1 MQERSIYDSSILS
14 ASDGYSL
21 LKKLIESDTYSKVF
35 LLMDSNTMEFCRDDF
50 FYKLNLDRPILEM
63 EVDPGES
70 CKDIEVVKHLWSE
83 LAECRASRRSLLINL
98 GGGSV
103 CDLGGFVASTYM
115 RGISYINIPTTLLA
129 MIDAAYGGKTAID
142 FSGVK
147 NLIGTFYAPEM
158 ILLDTEYTA
167 TLEERHFVGAF
178 GEIFKYGLILDSGLW
193 TELKEKFPGG
203 IDYYLEKWVDRCLQL
218 KRSIVSKDPLDKSLR
233 RILNAGHT
241 IGHALEAYHLD
252 KQDELYHGEA
262 IAWGLVAELFIAH
275 RLRGFDP
282 EELELFKKIVQ
293 RHIQRPSLS
302 QGDTEILLD
311 YIYLDKKTVNSSIFM
326 PIVESPGRCIPQQ
339 EVSPELISDALLYML
354 T

>member
-1 MQERSIYDSSILS
+1 MQERSIYDSLILS
-14 ASDGYSL
+14 ASDGYSS
-21 LKKLIESDTYSKVF
+21 LKKHIESDTFSDVF
-35 LLMDSNTMEFCRDDF
+35 LLMDSNTVEFCRDDF
-50 FYKLNLDRPILEM
+50 FYKLNPDRPIQEI
-63 EVDPGES
+63 EVEPGES
-70 CKDIEVVKHLWSE
+70 CKDIDVVKHLWSE
-83 LAECRASRRSLLINL
+83 LAECRASRKSLLINL

-115 RGISYINIPTTLLA
+115 RGISYINVPTTLLA

-178 GEIFKYGLILDSGLW
+178 GEIFKYGLILDNGLW
-193 TELKEKFPGG
+193 AELKEKFPDG
-203 IDYYLEKWVDRCLQL
+203 IDFHLEKWVERCLQL
-218 KRSIVSKDPLDKSLR
+218 KRSIVAKDPLDNGLR

-241 IGHALEAYHLD
+241 IGHALEAFHLD

-262 IAWGLVAELFIAH
+262 IAWGLIAELFIAH
-275 RLRGFDP
+275 RLRGFDHV
-282 EELELFKKIVQ
+282 ELELFKKIVQ
-293 RHIQRPSLS
+293 KHIQRPSVS
-302 QGDTEILLD
+302 QDDTDILLE
-311 YIYLDKKTVNSSIFM
+311 YIYLDKKTVNSSVFM
-326 PIVESPGRCIPQQ
+326 PIVESPGVCIPQL
-339 EVSPELISDALLYML
+339 EVAPELVSEALIYML